1 MAKFWGSR
9 FDGDTDNLA
18 DSFSFS
24 IDYDHKLGLYD
35 CIGGIAHAKM
45 LGDCGII
52 PKGDAK
58 KIMQGLQEIAA
69 EIEAGEFEY
78 DSMEEDVHSNIQSVL
93 KERIGDAADRLHTA
107 RSRNDLIVLDMKMYC
122 MVELNTIVDQIVDL
136 QRSIWEFASKNKEV
150 IIPAYTHLQSAQVVL
165 LAQHM
170 LAYIEMLERD
180 KQRIADAIKRMNVN
194 PLGSCALSG
203 STLPTNRKQVTED
216 LGFSGTTRNS
226 IDSVSDRDF
235 LIEALSDLAMLGM
248 HFSRMAEDMII
259 WATSEFHFINI
270 DWALCTG
277 SSIMPHK
284 KNPDIL
290 ELIRGE
296 TATIYGNLNK
306 ILVLL
311 KGLPLTYNRDLQLDK
326 PPLFESVE
334 QVQLML
340 PLLTRLFATLEI
352 KEENVKKQLDNEC
365 FFSVDIMESLIA
377 KGVTYR
383 EAHDTVGRLVRDCLD
398 RGQKISELSND
409 ELKAFHPKL
418 NTDIRKLLSPEA
430 SVKGKKS
437 LGSTSPKSV
446 NQQLRY
452 WDKRLQ
458 RSSEE

>member
-1 MAKFWGSR
+1 SR
-9 FDGDTDNLA
+9 FEGDTDRLA

-24 IDYDHKLGLYD
+24 IDYDYRLGLYD

-45 LGDCGII
+45 LGDCEII
-52 PKGDAK
+52 PKADAR
-58 KIMQGLQEIAA
+58 KIARGLQEIAQ
-69 EIEAGEFEY
+69 EIEEGLFQY
-78 DSMEEDVHSNIQSVL
+78 DSEEEDVHSNIQSAL
-93 KERIGDAADRLHTA
+93 KEKIGPAADKLHTA
-107 RSRNDLIVLDMKMYC
+107 RSRNDLIVLDMKLYC
-122 MVELNTIVDQIVDL
+122 LVELNLITEQIGEL
-136 QRSIWEFASKNKEV
+136 QRAILDFAKAHKHI

-180 KQRIADAIKRMNVN
+180 KQRIGEAVARMDSN

-203 STLPTNRKQVTED
+203 TTLPTDRKQVSTE
-216 LGFSGTTRNS
+216 LGFAATTRNS

-235 LIEALSDLAMLGM
+235 IIEALADLSILGM

-270 DWALCTG
+270 DWSLCTG

-290 ELIRGE
+290 ELVRGE

-306 ILVLL
+306 LLVLL

-340 PLLTRLFATLEI
+340 PLLSRLFASLEV
-352 KEENVKKQLDNEC
+352 KEDNIRKQLDNEC
-365 FFSVDIMESLIA
+365 FFSVDIMEYLIT
-377 KGVTYR
+377 KGVSYR
-383 EAHDTVGRLVRDCLD
+383 EAHDAVGKLVRDCID
-398 RGQKISELSND
+398 KGKKISGLENP
-409 ELKAFHPKL
+409 ELKEFHPKL
-418 NTDIRKLLSPEA
+418 NTEIRKLLNPEA

-437 LGSTSPKSV
+437 AGSTSPSSV

-452 WDKRLQ
+452 WEKRL
-458 RSSEE
+458 